1 MRYVLNVKEGYDII
15 VDTREK
21 SNVRK
26 ILDSYGIKYKLE
38 TLHVGDYE
46 IRTPDGNVTIERKS
60 VTDFIQSLMSGRLE
74 EQMRHLAILKCP
86 MLLLTGNY
94 GEYRRFAKNSSFTAD
109 QMIGAI
115 ASCITKYGLRS
126 VIWIEGE
133 HSQPHSQGLA
143 LAIKLMKKISEGKLD
158 NIPDRKLKNREGKPQ
173 RELVH
178 LTCGVPSNVAE
189 ELLKTFKSPLKIFL
203 AKDEDLLK
211 VRGMGKSRIQK
222 MRSLLGD
229 LN

>member
-1 MRYVLNVKEGYDII
+1 MNPNYDII

-21 SNVRK
+21 PNVRK

-38 TLHVGDYE
+38 TLHIGDYE
-46 IRTPDGNVTIERKS
+46 IRTPDGNVTLERKS
-60 VTDFIQSLMSGRLE
+60 ISDFIGSLMSGRLE
-74 EQMRHLAILKCP
+74 EQMRHLANLKCP
-86 MLLLTGNY
+86 MLLLTGDY
-94 GEYRRFAKNSSFTAD
+94 REYRRYAKSSAFTAD

-115 ASCITKYGLRS
+115 ASCIVKYGLRS

-143 LAIKLMKKISEGKLD
+143 LAIKIMKKISEDKLD

-178 LTCGVPSNVAE
+178 LILGIPSNVAQ
-189 ELLKTFKSPLKIFL
+189 ELLDKFGSVRKIL
-203 AKDEDLLK
+203 DAKDEQLLQVK
-211 VRGMGKSRIQK
+211 GMGKSRLLK
-222 MRSLLGD
+222 MHQLLD
-229 LN
+229 SMQ